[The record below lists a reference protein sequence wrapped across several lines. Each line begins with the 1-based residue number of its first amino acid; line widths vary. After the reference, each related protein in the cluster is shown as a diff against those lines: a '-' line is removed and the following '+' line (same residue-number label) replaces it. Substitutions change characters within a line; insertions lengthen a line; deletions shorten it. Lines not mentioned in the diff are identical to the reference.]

1 MKIVGGKYKGKEI
14 KSISKSKDKEGLL
27 RPTMEKVRKAF
38 FDILGDTIVNTYFL
52 DLFAGTGAVGIE
64 ALSRGAKKVVFVEKD
79 SKFARLIKEN
89 LEKLN
94 IPKEKYEIINMD
106 FKEALEYLAKR
117 GDKFDFIYCD
127 PPYERKY
134 YEEVINLIKKGN
146 LLNKYGIL
154 TLEDRKKRPV
164 MQDYKKD
171 VVETREYGA
180 TRLMFLNF
188 DDKEEFL

>member
-1 MKIVGGKYKGKEI
+1 MKVVGGKYKGREI
-14 KSISKSKDKEGLL
+14 KSISKNKDKEGIL

-38 FDILGDTIVNTYFL
+38 FDILSDTIEDAYFL
-52 DLFAGTGAVGIE
+52 DLFAGTGAMGIE

-79 SKFARLIKEN
+79 KKFVRLIEEN
-89 LEKLN
+89 LKALN
-94 IPKEKYEIINMD
+94 IPEDKYEILNMD
-106 FKEALEYLAKR
+106 YKDALEYLSKR

-127 PPYERKY
+127 PPYDRKY
-134 YEEVINLIKKGN
+134 YEDVIKLVRKCE

-164 MQDYKKD
+164 MADYKKD

-188 DDKEEFL
+188 DKKEDFE